1 MLTLMNLENY
11 GKLKYPDI
19 KAMCH
24 VVWFHFYE
32 IYKIDKSTETKGRL
46 VIAYGWG
53 VDRRVTRMRMFIYRY
68 KVVLSFWGDK
78 NILKLD
84 YGDCCKTLDILKTI
98 ELYTLNWWTLW

>member
-53 VDRRVTRMRMFIYRY
+53 VDRRVRRMRMFIYRY
-68 KVVLSFWGDK
+68 KVVLSFGGDK

-84 YGDCCKTLDILKTI
+84 YGDCCKTVDILKTI